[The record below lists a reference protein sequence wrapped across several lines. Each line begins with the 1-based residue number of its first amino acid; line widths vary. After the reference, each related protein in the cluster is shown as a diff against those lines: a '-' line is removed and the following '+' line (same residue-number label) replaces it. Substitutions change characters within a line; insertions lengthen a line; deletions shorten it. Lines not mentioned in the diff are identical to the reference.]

1 MWWNYQT
8 ESDVMFIYLEYVVL
22 SVHTY
27 VTLDH
32 KTSHKGQ
39 IFLIWDLYI
48 IWKLNK

>member
-1 MWWNYQT
+1 MEQGS
-8 ESDVMFIYLEYVVL
+8 SDILL
-22 SVHTY
+22 N

-39 IFLIWDLYI
+39 FFKKKRDFYI